1 MKLIYLFVVKNMDM
15 GDDFV
20 TWKMLLE
27 CHESYIINGD
37 NLTKYFKLKKSAS
50 QGDPVFCIP
59 IYVMS

>member
-1 MKLIYLFVVKNMDM
+1 MDM